1 MNSFYLCNTEVFD
14 LKKSAAKVYSFLHMV
29 KNNKTNGSFY
39 KRSSIAKLCGL
50 SESTVIR
57 AIRELCQKGLLQVK
71 KCYIENGRQTTNLYI
86 LVDEPQTTIPSKS
99 ATESADM
106 PNVTLDSNPIKT
118 DSTKPQKPIRF
129 FPCSPTAFTM
139 KLSSME
145 LKIYQYLI
153 FRAGKVQ
160 TCKPSK
166 KEIATDCCTSLSTVF
181 RAIRRLCSI
190 GLIEVQK
197 LTRKEKYG
205 NNGTSVNLYVP
216 KQSPILSPLPSWKF
230 KLLLCSFI
238 LCLTPSLMSWV
249 TPHITMS
256 RTKAALKQRK
266 EEYSFKL
273 AKRYK
278 VNVYPK
284 YEATQHILA
293 KRHFW
298 SARDS
303 CAYLQ

>member
-14 LKKSAAKVYSFLHMV
+14 LKKSTAKVYSFLHMV

-99 ATESADM
+99 ATESTDM

-139 KLSSME
+139 KLSSTE
-145 LKIYQYLI
+145 LKIYQYLS
-153 FRAGKVQ
+153 FRAGKDQ

-166 KEIATDCCTSLSTVF
+166 KEIATDCCTSLST
-181 RAIRRLCSI
+181 
-190 GLIEVQK
+190 
-197 LTRKEKYG
+197 
-205 NNGTSVNLYVP
+205 
-216 KQSPILSPLPSWKF
+216 PILSPLPSWKF

-238 LCLTPSLMSWV
+238 LRLTPSLMSWV